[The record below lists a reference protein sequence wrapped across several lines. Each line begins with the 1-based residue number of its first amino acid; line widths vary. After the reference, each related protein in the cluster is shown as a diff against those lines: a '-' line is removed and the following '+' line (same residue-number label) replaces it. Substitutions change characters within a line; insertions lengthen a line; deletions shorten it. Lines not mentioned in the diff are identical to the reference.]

1 MNNASISKLRVD
13 RRLHRRRGWIADDE
27 LKRELDAL
35 PDVADKI
42 RQPDEDGASAGD
54 APLDAAAAGAGSP
67 AAPEG
72 AGA

>member
-13 RRLHRRRGWIADDE
+13 RRLHRRRGWIAEDE
-27 LKRELDAL
+27 LQRELDAL

-42 RQPDEDGASAGD
+42 RQLDEDSADTGS
-54 APLDAAAAGAGSP
+54 APREAAASGPGSP